1 MDQQNYTTTPTPST
15 SQPPTESPPTAQSQP
30 PPQPQPPPPS
40 SLPTTPTSTPTPPP
54 PNPNP
59 NPKTSTPLPQQP
71 LHQPQ
76 PPPQSLPP
84 PSQPRTPSTLARPP
98 PWQQSHFHHFPSP
111 SSSASSGPPPP
122 PPPSASQ
129 PPPPRGGI
137 AIGVPAH
144 HTGPSPPQPTPY
156 SSSYG
161 HHFGGMGRGG
171 VSVPESVSNSSPSQV
186 RPSMQ
191 GMGMMGSLGSSSQM
205 RPTGIPAHHPQRPV
219 QSSVRPPSTASNQ
232 SPSSQNFQG
241 HSLLR
246 VSSVGSGSSPNTSPG
261 LQPHTQPWLSS
272 GSQGKPPMPS
282 PSYRQQMNSP
292 SMQQRSHLPQQ
303 QPHPTAPQQ
312 QHHSMP
318 SASQQQ
324 HHPLPSASPQQHHP
338 MPSASQQ
345 QHTSS
350 AQHQQPS
357 SSHQGPEHF
366 GQQVQPSR
374 VPQTMPRQQ
383 QITRVQGPVN
393 PKSST
398 LVAAQPNTVQSGAQN
413 KTPSPETDESC
424 NRILGKRSIRE
435 LVNQIDPSEKLDPEV
450 EEILMDIADEF
461 VDSITTFSCSLAKH
475 RKSTQLEAKDI
486 LLHIEKNWN
495 ITLPGFGGDEIKGF
509 RKPLTNDMH
518 KERLA
523 VIKKS
528 IVATETANARN
539 PTGQA
544 TGNAKGGLV
553 KTPANIISSQNS
565 KMREV
570 T

>member
-1 MDQQNYTTTPTPST
+1 MDQQNSTTTPTPSA
-15 SQPPTESPPTAQSQP
+15 SQPSIEPPPTAQSQP
-30 PPQPQPPPPS
+30 PPQPQPPPSS
-40 SLPTTPTSTPTPPP
+40 SLTTTPTSTPSPPS
-54 PNPNP
+54 PNP
-59 NPKTSTPLPQQP
+59 NPKPSTPLPPQP

-84 PSQPRTPSTLARPP
+84 PSQPRPPSTLTRPP
-98 PWQQSHFHHFPSP
+98 WQQQSHFHQYPSP
-111 SSSASSGPPPP
+111 SSSASSGHP
-122 PPPSASQ
+122 PPPSPSQ

-137 AIGVPAH
+137 AIGVSAH
-144 HTGPSPPQPTPY
+144 HTGPSTPQPTPY

-171 VSVPESVSNSSPSQV
+171 VSVPEPVSNSSPSQV

-191 GMGMMGSLGSSSQM
+191 GMQGIGMMGSLGSSSQM

-219 QSSVRPPSTASNQ
+219 QSSLRPPSTASNQ

-246 VSSVGSGSSPNTSPG
+246 VSSVGSASSSPNASQG

-272 GSQGKPPMPS
+272 GPQGKPPIPS

-303 QPHPTAPQQ
+303 QQQSHPHPTASQQ
-312 QHHSMP
+312 QHHPMP
-318 SASQQQ
+318 SAPQQQ
-324 HHPLPSASPQQHHP
+324 HHPLPSASQQQHHSLP
-338 MPSASQQ
+338 SASPQQPLPSASQQ

-350 AQHQQPS
+350 AQ
-357 SSHQGPEHF
+357 
-366 GQQVQPSR
+366 QVQQSR
-374 VPQTMPRQQ
+374 VPQTTPRQQ

-393 PKSST
+393 PKSSA

-413 KTPSPETDESC
+413 KTLSPETDESC

-475 RKSTQLEAKDI
+475 RKSNQLEAKDI

-509 RKPLTNDMH
+509 RKPLTNDIH

-544 TGNAKGGLV
+544 AGNAKGSLV
-553 KTPANIISSQNS
+553 KTPANIISSLNS

>member
-1 MDQQNYTTTPTPST
+1 MDQQNSTTTPTPSA
-15 SQPPTESPPTAQSQP
+15 SQPSIEPPPTAQSQP
-30 PPQPQPPPPS
+30 PPQPQPPPSS
-40 SLPTTPTSTPTPPP
+40 SLTTTPTSTPSPPS
-54 PNPNP
+54 PNP
-59 NPKTSTPLPQQP
+59 NPKPSTPLPPQP

-84 PSQPRTPSTLARPP
+84 PSQPRPPSTLTRPP
-98 PWQQSHFHHFPSP
+98 WQQQSHFHQYPSP

-122 PPPSASQ
+122 PSPSQ

-137 AIGVPAH
+137 AIGVSAH
-144 HTGPSPPQPTPY
+144 HTGPSTPQPTPY

-171 VSVPESVSNSSPSQV
+171 VSVPEPVSNSSP
-186 RPSMQ
+186 
-191 GMGMMGSLGSSSQM
+191 
-205 RPTGIPAHHPQRPV
+205 
-219 QSSVRPPSTASNQ
+219 
-232 SPSSQNFQG
+232 SQNFQG

-246 VSSVGSGSSPNTSPG
+246 VSSVGSASSSPNASQG

-272 GSQGKPPMPS
+272 GPQGKPPIPS

-303 QPHPTAPQQ
+303 QQQSHPHPTASQQ
-312 QHHSMP
+312 QHHPMP
-318 SASQQQ
+318 SAPQQQ
-324 HHPLPSASPQQHHP
+324 HHPLPSASQQQHHSLP
-338 MPSASQQ
+338 SASPQQPLPSASQQ

-350 AQHQQPS
+350 V
-357 SSHQGPEHF
+357 
-366 GQQVQPSR
+366 QQVQQSR
-374 VPQTMPRQQ
+374 VPQTTPRQQ

-413 KTPSPETDESC
+413 KTLSPEIDESC

-435 LVNQIDPSEKLDPEV
+435 LVNQIDPSEMLDPEV

-509 RKPLTNDMH
+509 RKPLTNDIH

-544 TGNAKGGLV
+544 AGNAKGSLV
-553 KTPANIISSQNS
+553 KTPANIISSLNS

>member
-1 MDQQNYTTTPTPST
+1 MDQQNSTTTPTPST

-59 NPKTSTPLPQQP
+59 NPKASTPLPQ
-71 LHQPQ
+71 Q

-246 VSSVGSGSSPNTSPG
+246 VSSVGSGSLPNTSPG

-461 VDSITTFSCSLAKH
+461 VDSVS
-475 RKSTQLEAKDI
+475 
-486 LLHIEKNWN
+486 N
-495 ITLPGFGGDEIKGF
+495 
-509 RKPLTNDMH
+509 
-518 KERLA
+518 
-523 VIKKS
+523 
-528 IVATETANARN
+528 
-539 PTGQA
+539 
-544 TGNAKGGLV
+544 
-553 KTPANIISSQNS
+553 
-565 KMREV
+565 
-570 T
+570 